1 MSEVNTVQE
10 TTKPMAY
17 DAVLSAAIIHN
28 NYAIQ
33 SVFDDVSE
41 GYVTSKFLSKHEA
54 ESKLKTKK
62 RGYLT
67 KYRIVNHLAII
78 GIVPFNKGLA
88 YIFNKK
94 LPPALSDD
102 TITVTANVYEN
113 LMNCYVYHSDYIS
126 KELLDSL
133 VSEYHKRGGV
143 IYNYYHSFEELEL
156 RKERNLRKREYRND
170 IVFNSIFKHGF
181 REIGKNKWTNGSVI
195 IKQKI
200 TQKFVIGYP
209 YCYSHCDLETSD
221 NNKVLIG
228 SIFGKY
234 YNHINQHSNNS
245 FGIVC
250 YEKKR
255 KSYNFAYFEVT
266 FGCGI

>member
-1 MSEVNTVQE
+1 MNRENTFQE
-10 TTKPMAY
+10 TTKPMTY
-17 DAVLSAAIIHN
+17 DALVSAAIINN

-33 SVFDDVSE
+33 SVFDDIPE
-41 GYVTSKFLSKHEA
+41 GFVTAKFLSKQEA
-54 ESKLKTKK
+54 EIELKAKK

-67 KYRIVNHLAII
+67 SYRIVNHLAII
-78 GIVPFNKGLA
+78 GIVPFNKGEA

-102 TITVTANVYEN
+102 TVTVTANVYET
-113 LMNCYVYHSDYIS
+113 LMDCYVYHSEYIS
-126 KELLDSL
+126 KKLLDSL
-133 VSEYHKRGGV
+133 ISEYYKRGGV
-143 IYNYYHSFEELEL
+143 IYDTYHSFEELEL
-156 RKERNLRKREYRND
+156 RKERNIRKREYRND

-195 IKQKI
+195 IKQKR
-200 TQKFVIGYP
+200 TQKSVIGYP

-234 YNHINQHSNNS
+234 YDHINQHSNNS

-250 YEKKR
+250 HENNR
-255 KSYNFAYFEVT
+255 KSYNFAYFEVA
-266 FGCGI
+266 FGCS